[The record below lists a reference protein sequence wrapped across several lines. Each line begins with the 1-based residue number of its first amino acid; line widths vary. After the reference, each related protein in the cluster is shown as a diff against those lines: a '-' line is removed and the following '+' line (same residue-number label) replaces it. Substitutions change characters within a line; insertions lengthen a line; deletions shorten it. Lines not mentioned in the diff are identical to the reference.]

1 MNTQEGST
9 PRSRLKARKGRR
21 STFFKLS
28 GGNDSAIVHENGSD
42 IITNTIGDLGH
53 PSRVVLTNNENL
65 NTDEALNQNEGGDK
79 KLIQQE
85 FQLDQNFSESNH
97 KRKLDESDNNSP
109 DMEQIDYQSSKRKKF
124 TQKRISS
131 NDVGSALA
139 NLDDDDSEQDLDNE
153 QGINS
158 IEYGETHSVIKNR
171 NLDKVKDDFNT
182 KSSRRIDLESINKDP
197 NNHLLEL
204 QRLKSLNENLL
215 VKYSVLV
222 EEQKQN
228 GFGNVD
234 ETRLEELAK
243 FKLKCRDLTVEL
255 NKLKE
260 EYRRAKEDN
269 DVQGSASVSNE
280 IINSLESKVHDLIEK
295 NKKLDSI
302 VVELTNER
310 NTYKEESEN
319 QQYQKDA
326 LERNKSEYL
335 VKLKAAEQSLNE
347 IDKKLKEKD
356 DKLDDINIENE
367 SLKSEVKTYKTNFE
381 RANKQIEDL
390 KSDVSKSGKIESL
403 LKVKDQTIDEL
414 KDKIDDL
421 EIDLKRLNS
430 FINNNKDKLSL
441 EIEKLNK
448 DLTESKDKL
457 KFKINEINDLKTKY
471 SELEL
476 ETNFKI
482 NKLEKALENEKSKVI
497 EDEEYLLKLKEQV
510 KNFSSKSY
518 ELTELKSE
526 NESLKIR
533 LNKVLNNLTE
543 NKNEKLALE
552 SEVYTLKQEIQ
563 RVKAKELLF
572 NESTVDSAELKEL
585 KLENQELKNELELA
599 NKKTG
604 NYSKNLLQDIEI
616 LEEKLLHATN
626 KLNQSVKQNIQL
638 EDELN
643 NIIQERN
650 ILKKNLEK
658 VDYQTS
664 EKVESLIEENN
675 ALKLDM
681 NKFSKTALKY
691 QNESSQLKNDLNI
704 MQKKLKQVGKDNIA
718 MERQLQAM
726 KEKKAF
732 EVKKVK
738 QQYIQELRNLQEE
751 NLSLTENLNIF
762 RNSLGSQSRKYG
774 SGTQERDIMI
784 KNLQEQ
790 LSFFK
795 NKYEGEVDKNRDL
808 QTMNEH
814 YRKLV
819 NQSTKEL
826 RLGRLQTPSFL
837 QTGTLDGDEEDR
849 EYSGIKDNLKREGYR
864 YTTSD
869 FNF

>member
-182 KSSRRIDLESINKDP
+182 KSSRRIDLESISKDP

-482 NKLEKALENEKSKVI
+482 NKLEKALENEK
-497 EDEEYLLKLKEQV
+497 
-510 KNFSSKSY
+510 
-518 ELTELKSE
+518 
-526 NESLKIR
+526 
-533 LNKVLNNLTE
+533 
-543 NKNEKLALE
+543 
-552 SEVYTLKQEIQ
+552 
-563 RVKAKELLF
+563 
-572 NESTVDSAELKEL
+572 
-585 KLENQELKNELELA
+585 LKNELELA

-616 LEEKLLHATN
+616 LEEKLLHSTN

-849 EYSGIKDNLKREGYR
+849 EYSGIKDNLKRERYR